1 VRLLVV
7 AAPMIS
13 RGGVYSWLADATPI
27 LSASGWTVGM
37 LWSARVPADPPAA
50 DWSRRI
56 EEPAG
61 RLGRTRALRHAMAD
75 AVDAFEPDRVLS
87 LLPQSDLACARALGG
102 RVPWTAMVHG
112 RPYPAPGEG
121 RAARRVAW
129 RAAVRRAYRR
139 ADRVVVV
146 SDTLGELL
154 RADLGV
160 GAATTVHNGVHLP
173 LEGALRPRSG
183 RTVAFLGRLSVEK
196 APDLFVEIVRDVDCD
211 ARVFGDGPL
220 ADAVADAAA
229 ELQHVALEGWTA
241 REVALEATDVLVLCS
256 RREALPLAC
265 IEAGAH
271 GIPVLARDVGGVGE
285 VLGVDEELRAH
296 CVLPADAS
304 PAAFAARLAP
314 LLDDVALRQRLGG
327 RLREVVA
334 ERFALPEQVLALGRL
349 LQMSAGVSDTVFAQR
364 R

>member
-1 VRLLVV
+1 MRLLVV

-27 LSASGWTVGM
+27 LREAGWTVGV
-37 LWSARVPADPPAA
+37 LWSARVPADAPEA
-50 DWSRRI
+50 DWSRRMQ
-56 EEPAG
+56 EPTG
-61 RLGRTRALRHAMAD
+61 RLGRTRRLRE
-75 AVDAFEPDRVLS
+75 AVARAADAFEPDHALS
-87 LLPQSDLACARALGG
+87 LLPQSDLACAQALRG

-121 RAARRVAW
+121 SVLRRASW
-129 RAAVRRAYRR
+129 RASVRWAYRR

-146 SDTLGELL
+146 SHALGELL
-154 RADLGV
+154 RSDLGV
-160 GAATTVHNGVHLP
+160 AAATTVHNGVHLP
-173 LEGALRPRSG
+173 PQDALRPRTG

-196 APDLFVEIVRDVDCD
+196 APDLFVEIVRNVDCD
-211 ARVFGDGPL
+211 ARIFGDGPL
-220 ADAVADAAA
+220 AASVGAAAA
-229 ELQHVALEGWTA
+229 ELPHVALEGWTE
-241 REVALEATDVLVLCS
+241 REAALAATDVLVLCS

-285 VLGVDEELRAH
+285 VLGADHELCAR
-296 CVLPADAS
+296 CVLPADAP
-304 PAAFAARLAP
+304 PAAFAERLAAF
-314 LLDDVALRQRLGG
+314 LDDIELRRRLGA

-334 ERFALPEQVLALGRL
+334 ERFALPGQVLELARL
-349 LQMSAGVSDTVFAQR
+349 LARDVSVSDTVSAQR